1 MQTNTEIYHGIKTF
15 IQEQIDKSIVSARSS
30 LRSSGSGSISGNYLL
45 KTGDTITG
53 PIAVNAGVTI
63 DGVDISVLGANAVPL
78 ALDVATANA
87 QTGSGHTHAIASS
100 SYPAAAASL
109 LATTAAGL
117 AGVQGLGIGAAGNA
131 SYGLYNVSAN
141 PSHIASNLLLG
152 TTTAGALSARL
163 HVLSASP
170 QPQLQLSSDA
180 SNYGFFAVGSTGV
193 FTIAN
198 TGNTPAN
205 AHLYLNP
212 GGGSAKVSIGNTVPT
227 PVAKLEVNAT
237 TEQFRLLYS
246 STSYWSNTIDA
257 SNNWTMTPFT
267 STGDLVVAAD
277 LGVGGAIP
285 GGQTEQLRVAYDA
298 NNYASFAVSSA
309 GALTVNTAGTTAT
322 LAHLLLNP
330 GGKTG
335 MNMTGTPASRLEV
348 RDGTGAQMRL
358 SYDAAA
364 YMDWTVNSGGNST
377 ITTYGSDLILDL
389 QPSGGTAGLKFMRP
403 ANGYDVNLGTL
414 QKKWLSLYAAELV
427 VENLI
432 AFDTSATMGGRLLI
446 TPSTILTSDLLAT
459 GALGTIA
466 HTGSNSA
473 AQSTGS
479 ASWVVTPS
487 GNGVGDFLIVCL
499 SMQAN
504 STVTAPGGWTQ
515 LGAYQDWGTRRTAYF
530 YHFMAGG
537 ETTYTFILG
546 TSCAGTWAISGF
558 SNVDTGAPVSALGVQ
573 SNTGTTNHAA
583 PSVTAATAS
592 DVLVFMLTYNNNT
605 ADHTVPGSMT
615 QRTTASYAAGFN
627 TVVVASQ
634 QLSASGATG
643 TRTATTTGSHDS
655 IAGQVSL
662 KPTGSATATTLYS
675 KYNNLSVSDV
685 LRFEANGHVEF
696 MNVTAGPSGSGP
708 YTYTVTRNLD
718 GTGAN
723 NWYAGDTAVNM
734 GQTGAGFID
743 AYAWN
748 SAKGS
753 PIEYIFNLGAGAN
766 LTQQVGYNLWR
777 SSGVAANDAV
787 YFGMGGG
794 TWANINVYI
803 TANAYTTFD
812 GICEYWNGSAWATV
826 VGGVSTFYRD
836 TGAAAA
842 TLSSSG
848 ELPPPGQ
855 LGTLTHTWTAAS
867 QTGWAKSTLNGVDA
881 YWVRWRIV
889 SFTGS
894 VSAVAGYRRIMRGSV
909 QYGPTI
915 IGNVRNSSTYNDWSE
930 RWALGN
936 LHGLYDY
943 GAVTYGFAAGPASS
957 TWIAVDAS
965 NGLRIMNGIA
975 SLGQWDASGNIRV
988 GQLANSKSRI
998 ELSTAGRV
1006 SMYSRSAGGVDTER
1020 FYVSVAGDLGLF
1032 GNGSNYVTIN
1042 GSTGVVTVSGVI
1054 NVTGGNALTTSTN
1067 YAGSAT
1073 PGGPANS
1080 ITGQGALATLNTVAW
1095 SSQITGRPIDNNG
1108 LLTAA
1113 PTPAG
1118 AGLHL
1123 GSTLMGFYTGGQWRT
1138 YMDNSGNFLFR
1149 GAPSASV
1156 NVGGLWWNTSTGQ
1169 LQGGYFAPLAGPAYG
1184 TYNVQWY
1191 TDAVSGSIYAGTG
1204 AVEIGKNGVQ
1214 VGWGS
1219 NIGFGS
1225 ATTSDNLARLTGQAY
1240 YTTNL
1245 PGEIPTT
1252 QFSIERGA
1260 FGANL
1265 TPDLQSG
1272 TWSFTQATADL
1283 TQLGLTGPINVTVG
1297 VTYEASTWAQFST
1310 ISYTG
1315 TPDTQFEI
1323 RINWY
1328 NSGAGLISST
1338 SAMFYCPSASDV
1350 KPRFVKVTGVAPATS
1365 VTARIEFRKRG
1376 IGSGG
1381 TSSHQV
1387 AYNRTALITYSL
1399 GSYINMKPTT
1409 VEIGNLS
1416 LLGTLSNTR
1425 LGADNTFTSA
1435 ATAFVSG
1442 TWYTAFAANT
1452 LAVGAIYIVK
1462 VSYNHNGG
1470 GAPYLA
1476 TGVGVFCPTLTNI
1489 AATGDPSIAIA
1500 TSSHAGAAGTISIR
1514 AITTTGTVTAGL
1526 QFSISSNWPAASTC
1540 TVTLYRIV

>member
-1 MQTNTEIYHGIKTF
+1 MMQTVTEQYSQFKPLV
-15 IQEQIDKSIVSARSS
+15 QQQIEASIGKAS
-30 LRSSGSGSISGNYLL
+30 LGRGTSGGSINANYLL
-45 KTGDTITG
+45 KSGDTITG
-53 PIAVNAGVTI
+53 DIAVSAGVTI
-63 DGVDISVLGANAVPL
+63 DGVDISVLDANAVPI
-78 ALDVATANA
+78 ALSVATTNA

-100 SYPAAAASL
+100 SYPAATASL

-117 AGVQGLGIGAAGNA
+117 VGVQGLGIGVAGNA
-131 SYGLYNVSAN
+131 SYALYSTAAL
-141 PSHIASNLLLG
+141 PSHIANTLLLG
-152 TTTAGALSARL
+152 TTTAGALSPRL
-163 HVLSASP
+163 HVLSTTTQA
-170 QPQLQLSSDA
+170 QLSYDA
-180 SNYGFFAVGSTGV
+180 SNYGFIGVSSSGAMTLGNTGST
-193 FTIAN
+193 A
-198 TGNTPAN
+198 AN

-212 GGGSAKVSIGNTVPT
+212 GGGSAKVSIGNAVPT

-246 STSYWSNTIDA
+246 SSSYWSNTIDA

-267 STGDLVVAAD
+267 STGDLIVAAD

-285 GGQTEQLRVAYDA
+285 GGQTEQLRVAYDTS
-298 NNYASFAVSSA
+298 NYASFAVSSA
-309 GALTVNTAGTTAT
+309 GVLTVNTTGTTAAN
-322 LAHLLLNP
+322 AHLLLNP

-364 YMDWTVNSGGNST
+364 YMDWQVGSGGNST
-377 ITTYGSDLILDL
+377 VTTYGSDLIFDL
-389 QPSGGTAGLKFMRP
+389 QPTGGTAGLKFARP
-403 ANGYDVNLGTL
+403 ANGYDINLGTL

-432 AFDTSATMGGRLLI
+432 AFDTQATMGGRLLI
-446 TPSTILTSDLLAT
+446 TPATTLTSDLLAS
-459 GALGTIA
+459 GALGSIS

-479 ASWVVTPS
+479 TSWVVTPAG
-487 GNGVGDFLIVCL
+487 GNVAGDFLIVCL
-499 SMQAN
+499 SMQAT

-537 ETTYTFILG
+537 ETTYTFTLG
-546 TSCAGTWAISGF
+546 TSAAGTWAISGF

-573 SNTGTTNHAA
+573 SNSGTTNHTA
-583 PSVTAATAS
+583 PSVTASTAA

-615 QRTTASYAAGFN
+615 QRTTASYGAGFN

-634 QLSASGATG
+634 QLAASGATG
-643 TRTATTTGSHDS
+643 TRTATTSGSHDS
-655 IAGQVSL
+655 IAGQVAL
-662 KPTGSATATTLYS
+662 KPTGSGIPTTLYS
-675 KYNNLSVSDV
+675 KYNNLATGDV
-685 LRFEANGHVEF
+685 LRFEGGGYVEF
-696 MNVTAGPSGSGP
+696 MSVSSGPSGTGP
-708 YTYTVTRNLD
+708 FTYTVTRNLD
-718 GTGAN
+718 GTGNN

-748 SAKGS
+748 SAKGA
-753 PIEYIFNLGAGAN
+753 PIEFIYNYNGSTYSSN

-794 TWANINVYI
+794 TWANINLYV
-803 TANAYTTFD
+803 TANTYTAFD
-812 GICEYWNGSAWATV
+812 GICEYWNGSAWTTV
-826 VGGVSTFYRD
+826 VGGVATFYRD
-836 TGAAAA
+836 TGAAGA
-842 TLSSSG
+842 TLSSIG
-848 ELPPPGQ
+848 ELPTSGQ
-855 LGTLTHTWTAAS
+855 FGTLTHTWTAAS
-867 QTGWAKSTLNGVDA
+867 QTGWAKNTINGVSA
-881 YWVRWRIV
+881 YWVRWRVV
-889 SFTGS
+889 SVTGS
-894 VSAVAGYRRIMRGSV
+894 LSAVAGYRRIMRGSV

-915 IGNVRNSSTYNDWSE
+915 VGNVRNSTTYNDWSE

-943 GAVTYGFAAGPASS
+943 GAVAYGFAAGQASS
-957 TWIAVDAS
+957 TWVAVDAT
-965 NGLRIMNGIA
+965 NGLRIMNGSA

-988 GQLANSKSRI
+988 GQIANSESRI
-998 ELSTAGRV
+998 ELSTAGRI

-1020 FYVSVAGDLGLF
+1020 FYVSVAGDLGLY
-1032 GNGSNYVTIN
+1032 GNGTNYVTIN
-1042 GSTGVVTVSGVI
+1042 GTTGVVNVSGVI

-1067 YAGSAT
+1067 YAGSST
-1073 PGGPANS
+1073 PGGAATS
-1080 ITGQGALATLNTVAW
+1080 IVGQGALATLNTVAW

-1118 AGLHL
+1118 NGLHI
-1123 GSTLMGFYTGGQWRT
+1123 GSTLMGFYSGGQWRT

-1219 NIGFGS
+1219 HVGFS
-1225 ATTSDNLARLTGQAY
+1225 SPTTSDTLARLTAQAY
-1240 YTTNL
+1240 YPSNT

-1265 TPDLQSG
+1265 TTDLQSG
-1272 TWSFTQATADL
+1272 TWSFTQSTSDT

-1297 VTYEASTWAQFST
+1297 AVYEASTWAQFST

-1328 NSGAGLISST
+1328 NSGAGLISS
-1338 SAMFYCPSASDV
+1338 SSVVFYCPSASDT
-1350 KPRFVKVTGVAPATS
+1350 KPRFVRVTGTAPATT
-1365 VTARIEFRKRG
+1365 VTARVEFRKRG

-1387 AYNRTALITYSL
+1387 AYNRTALIAYSL
-1399 GSYINMKPTT
+1399 GAYINMKPSA
-1409 VEIGNLS
+1409 VEIGDLLVSGNLGNGT
-1416 LLGTLSNTR
+1416 LGTAWT
-1425 LGADNTFTSA
+1425 D
-1435 ATAFVSG
+1435 VS
-1442 TWYTAFAANT
+1442 FAANW
-1452 LAVGAIYIVK
+1452 AQYVV
-1462 VSYNHNGG
+1462 VNGG
-1470 GAPYLA
+1470 GWDRVQYKKIGDIVLLRGLVLRQTSNAA
-1476 TGVGVFCPTLTNI
+1476 SGTVITTL
-1489 AATGDPSIAIA
+1489 
-1500 TSSHAGAAGTISIR
+1500 AAGYRPSGSKNFTVWANTSTGQVAIR
-1514 AITTTGTVTAGL
+1514 LTVESGGNVYCNGAQINTNGWVSFDGVI
-1526 QFSISSNWPAASTC
+1526 FSTQS
-1540 TVTLYRIV
+1540 